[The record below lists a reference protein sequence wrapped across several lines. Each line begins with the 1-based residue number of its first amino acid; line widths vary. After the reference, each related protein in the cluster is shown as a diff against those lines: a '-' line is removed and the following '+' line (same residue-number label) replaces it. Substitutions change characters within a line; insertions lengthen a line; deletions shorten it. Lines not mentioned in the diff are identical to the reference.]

1 MDDAAGR
8 IYRYGDEFEQSTVLV
23 RSDHQEALLALVL
36 VLDETDRKILG
47 VRDVGVGDAV
57 LVRAVEDVNTSR
69 LA

>member
-8 IYRYGDEFEQSTVLV
+8 IYRYGDEFEQSTALV